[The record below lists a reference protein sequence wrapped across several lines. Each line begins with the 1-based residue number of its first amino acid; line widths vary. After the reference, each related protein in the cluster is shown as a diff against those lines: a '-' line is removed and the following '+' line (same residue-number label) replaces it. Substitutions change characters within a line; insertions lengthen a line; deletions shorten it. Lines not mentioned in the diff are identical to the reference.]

1 MDEATR
7 GKAIEPFFTTKRTG
21 KESGLGLSVVHG
33 IAAQSGGL
41 LRTESAL
48 NVGTT
53 VELWLPQ
60 SKARLLS
67 VARNVGTI
75 SAGSRVN
82 VQ

>member
-7 GKAIEPFFTTKRTG
+7 GRAIEPFFTTKRTG

-41 LRTESAL
+41 LRIESAPNL
-48 NVGTT
+48 GTT

-60 SKARLLS
+60 SKLGPAL
-67 VARNVGTI
+67 VARSVGTI
-75 SAGSRVN
+75 RASNCVN
-82 VQ
+82 LQ